1 MNRTICLLYGNSS
14 VNGETETLGGI
25 IFVRAYKNLEKIV
38 EKIPALNEV
47 GIFLFQDIQ
56 GQFFYLLGQKLL
68 CCLYLCYN

>member
-1 MNRTICLLYGNSS
+1 MARMNRTICLLYGNSS

-47 GIFLFQDIQ
+47 GIFFSFYSRTFRDN
-56 GQFFYLLGQKLL
+56 FFTF
-68 CCLYLCYN
+68 